1 MDPSSA
7 PTTCIVAGGFE
18 DVARSSARCHRL
30 RVRDGGLGRADD
42 AKKSAWDE
50 GPTML
55 ERRHGGF
62 AAAVVSLE
70 GSSDPFTGCLSDEV
84 VTDMHGDLPSSGRS
98 VVAVAGGLDGPL
110 RNGGRV
116 LDSAEWFCDDRGRWY
131 PLSSMVH
138 GRYGCASASLP
149 NQFIVIGGSSGR
161 SNLASV
167 EALDVR
173 ANRWRELAPLPKALY
188 GCAASSLRVSTA
200 HRVIVA
206 CGGCDESRAAVG
218 DTYIYDVA
226 ADRWRT
232 TQAHRSMRTPRMCHA
247 VAAVPRRCLPP
258 ELWMGFSEDTGAHGL
273 AAKEL
278 PGMTTAAL
286 EESVLALG
294 GKPPNDAA
302 PIYGSVE
309 VFDPRRCEWA
319 SMPWQLPEPMWHHS
333 ACLVFV

>member
-1 MDPSSA
+1 
-7 PTTCIVAGGFE
+7 
-18 DVARSSARCHRL
+18 
-30 RVRDGGLGRADD
+30 
-42 AKKSAWDE
+42 
-50 GPTML
+50 ML

-70 GSSDPFTGCLSDEV
+70 DDSSDMFTACLSDEV
-84 VTDMHGDLPSSGRS
+84 ITDMPAVAAERRRS

-116 LDSAEWFCDDRGRWY
+116 LDSAEWFCDDRDRWY
-131 PLSSMVH
+131 PLSSMIQ

-188 GCAASSLRVSTA
+188 GCAASSLRMSTA
-200 HRVIVA
+200 QRVIVA

-218 DTYIYDVA
+218 DTYIYDAA

-232 TQAHRSMRTPRMCHA
+232 PQAQRGPPSTLDPEAESGSMRTPRMCHA

-258 ELWMGFSEDTGAHGL
+258 ELWAGFSDETRVHGV
-273 AAKEL
+273 ATKEL
-278 PGMTTAAL
+278 SDMPTAAL
-286 EESVLALG
+286 EECVLALG

-302 PIYGSVE
+302 PMYASVE

-319 SMPWQLPEPMWHHS
+319 SMPWHLPEPMWHHS